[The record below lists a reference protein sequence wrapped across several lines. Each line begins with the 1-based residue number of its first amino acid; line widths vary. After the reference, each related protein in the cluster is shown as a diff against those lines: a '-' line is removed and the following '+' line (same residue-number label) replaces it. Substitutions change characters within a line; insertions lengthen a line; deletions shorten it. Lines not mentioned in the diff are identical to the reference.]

1 MDAVATAPD
10 QAEAELAPFARL
22 PVLLLAAGTATALLL
37 TAGRYGYF
45 GDELYFLAAGRHLAW
60 GYADQ
65 PPLVP
70 ALARAMDTLAPGSL
84 VVFRLPA
91 IAATAAGV
99 VVTALIARELGGQR
113 KAQARAA
120 AAYAICGQFVGSG
133 HYLATSTIDPLLW
146 TLALWLL
153 VRWVRTRH
161 DTLLVWLG
169 VVTAVALNGKL
180 LIAAFWVVAGLA
192 VLVFGPRDLLRRP
205 KLWLGALIATGSL
218 VPTVLWQRANGW
230 PQLGMGDA
238 VGAEVDAAGGRAS
251 FVPDLLAG
259 AGWVIGALGVLYGV
273 AVLVASKKLR
283 PYRFLGWTALG
294 VVAVFL
300 AANGRYYYAAGTFGV
315 LWAAAAVHLEAR
327 EPARWWRWVP
337 AWPVFAVSALFSLPF
352 TLPVWPAHWLVEH
365 PGAPRPA
372 YAAEEIGW
380 PDLAADVAALYRT
393 APPDTAIVTGGY
405 WQAGALDRYG
415 PERGL
420 PQASSASRGFWYFG
434 RPADDTRNVLFV
446 GYDPSKIAKHF
457 GDARIVGQV
466 GNRLGIRNASEH
478 MPVWLLTGRTGSWA
492 EIWPQL
498 KDMRAQSVQ
507 PVAAAHFSARANTA
521 LTHSCFSSA

>member
-10 QAEAELAPFARL
+10 QAKAELARFARL
-22 PVLLLAAGTATALLL
+22 PVALLAAGVAVALLL

-70 ALARAMDTLAPGSL
+70 FLAWAMDRLAPGSL

-91 IAATAAGV
+91 IAATAGGV
-99 VVTALIARELGGQR
+99 VVTALIARELGGRR
-113 KAQARAA
+113 KAQTRAA

-146 TLALWLL
+146 TLVLWLV

-169 VVTAVALNGKL
+169 VVTAVALNDKL

-192 VLVFGPRDLLRRP
+192 LLAVGPRELVRRP
-205 KLWLGALIATGSL
+205 KLWLGALIAAGSL

-238 VGAEVDAAGGRAS
+238 VGAEVDAAGGRES

-273 AVLVASKKLR
+273 VVLIGSKQLR

-300 AANGRYYYAAGTFGV
+300 VANGRFYYAAGMFGV

-327 EPARWWRWVP
+327 EPASWWRWVP
-337 AWPVFAVSALFSLPF
+337 TWPVFVLSALFSLPF
-352 TLPVWPAHWLVEH
+352 TLPVWPAHFLADH
-365 PGAPRPA
+365 PEAPRPV

-393 APPDTAIVTGGY
+393 APPGTAIVTGGY
-405 WQAGALDRYG
+405 WQAGALGRYG
-415 PERGL
+415 PEHGL
-420 PQASSASRGFWYFG
+420 PEAYSPSRGFWYFG
-434 RPADDTRNVLFV
+434 KPDDTADNVLFV
-446 GYDPSKIAKHF
+446 GYDPSKAAKSF
-457 GDARIVGQV
+457 RDTRIVGQV
-466 GNRLGIRNASEH
+466 GNRLGVRNASAH
-478 MPVWLLTGRTGSWA
+478 LPVWLLTGRTAGWA
-492 EIWPQL
+492 EIWPEL
-498 KDMRAQSVQ
+498 KDMRA
-507 PVAAAHFSARANTA
+507 
-521 LTHSCFSSA
+521 

>member
-45 GDELYFLAAGRHLAW
+45 GDELYFLAAGKHLAW

-99 VVTALIARELGGQR
+99 VVTALIARELGGGR
-113 KAQARAA
+113 TAQARAA

-146 TLALWLL
+146 TLVLWLL
-153 VRWVRTRH
+153 VRWVRTR
-161 DTLLVWLG
+161 DDALLVQLG

-192 VLVFGPRDLLRRP
+192 VLGFGPRELLRRP
-205 KLWLGALIATGSL
+205 KLWLGALIAAGSL
-218 VPTVLWQRANGW
+218 VPTLLWQRANGW

-259 AGWVIGALGVLYGV
+259 AGWVIGALGVLYGL
-273 AVLVASKKLR
+273 AVLLGSKQLR

-294 VVAVFL
+294 VAAVFL
-300 AANGRYYYAAGTFGV
+300 VANGRYYYAAGMFGV

-337 AWPVFAVSALFSLPF
+337 TWPVFVVSALFSLPF

-380 PDLAADVAALYRT
+380 PDLAADVAALHRT

-415 PERGL
+415 PEHGL
-420 PQASSASRGFWYFG
+420 PEAASASRGFWYFG
-434 RPADDTRNVLFV
+434 HSADDTRTVLFV

-478 MPVWLLTGRTGSWA
+478 MPVWLLSGRTGSWA

-498 KDMRAQSVQ
+498 KDMRA
-507 PVAAAHFSARANTA
+507 
-521 LTHSCFSSA
+521 

>member
-70 ALARAMDTLAPGSL
+70 ALAWAMNTLAPGSL
-84 VVFRLPA
+84 LVFRLPA

-99 VVTALIARELGGQR
+99 VVTALIARELGGRR

-146 TLALWLL
+146 TLVLWLV
-153 VRWVRTRH
+153 VRWVRTR
-161 DTLLVWLG
+161 DDALLVWLG

-180 LIAAFWVVAGLA
+180 LIAAFWLVAGLA
-192 VLVFGPRDLLRRP
+192 VLVFGPRELLRRP
-205 KLWLGALIATGSL
+205 KLWLGALIAAASL
-218 VPTVLWQRANGW
+218 VPTLLWQRANGW
-230 PQLGMGDA
+230 PQLAMGDA

-259 AGWVIGALGVLYGV
+259 AGWVIGALGVLYGL
-273 AVLVASKKLR
+273 AVLLGSRQLR

-294 VVAVFL
+294 VAAVFL
-300 AANGRYYYAAGTFGV
+300 VANGRYYYAAGMFGV

-337 AWPVFAVSALFSLPF
+337 AWPVFVLSALFSLPY
-352 TLPVWPAHWLVEH
+352 TLPVWPVHWLADH

-372 YAAEEIGW
+372 YAAEEVGW

-405 WQAGALDRYG
+405 WQAGALGRYG
-415 PERGL
+415 PEHGL
-420 PQASSASRGFWYFG
+420 PEAASPSRGFWYFG

-457 GDARIVGQV
+457 GDARIVGEV
-466 GNRLGIRNASEH
+466 GNRLGLRNASEH

-498 KDMRAQSVQ
+498 RDMRA
-507 PVAAAHFSARANTA
+507 
-521 LTHSCFSSA
+521 

>member
-1 MDAVATAPD
+1 MDAVVTAPD
-10 QAEAELAPFARL
+10 EAKAELAPFARL
-22 PVLLLAAGTATALLL
+22 PVALLAVGTAAALLL

-45 GDELYFLAAGRHLAW
+45 GDELYFLAAGKHLAW

-70 ALARAMDTLAPGSL
+70 ALAWAMDTLAPGSL

-99 VVTALIARELGGQR
+99 FVTALIARELGGRR

-146 TLALWLL
+146 TLVLWLL
-153 VRWVRTRH
+153 VRWVRTRN
-161 DTLLVWLG
+161 DSLLVWLG

-192 VLVFGPRDLLRRP
+192 VLVFGPRELVRRP
-205 KLWLGALIATGSL
+205 KLWLGALIAAGSL
-218 VPTVLWQRANGW
+218 VPTLLWQRANGW

-238 VGAEVDAAGGRAS
+238 VGAEVDAAGGRES
-251 FVPDLLAG
+251 FVPNLLAG
-259 AGWVIGALGVLYGV
+259 AGWMIGALGVLYGV
-273 AVLVASKKLR
+273 AVLLGSRQLR

-300 AANGRYYYAAGTFGV
+300 VANGRYYYAAGMFGV

-327 EPARWWRWVP
+327 APAQWWRWVP
-337 AWPVFAVSALFSLPF
+337 TWPVFALSALFSLPF
-352 TLPVWPAHWLVEH
+352 TLPVWPAHWLVDH
-365 PGAPRPA
+365 PDAPRPA

-380 PDLAADVAALYRT
+380 PDLADDVATLYRT
-393 APPDTAIVTGGY
+393 APPGTAVVTGGY

-420 PQASSASRGFWYFG
+420 PEAHSPSRGFWYFG
-434 RPADDTRNVLFV
+434 RPPDNTGNVLFV
-446 GYDPSKIAKHF
+446 GYDPSKLAKDF
-457 GDARIVGQV
+457 RDVRIVGQV
-466 GNRLGIRNASEH
+466 GNRLGVRNASEH
-478 MPVWLLTGRTGSWA
+478 MPVWQLTGRTASWA
-492 EIWPQL
+492 EIWPKL
-498 KDMRAQSVQ
+498 KDMKA
-507 PVAAAHFSARANTA
+507 
-521 LTHSCFSSA
+521 

>member
-10 QAEAELAPFARL
+10 QAKADLAPFARL
-22 PVLLLAAGTATALLL
+22 PVALLAMGTAAALLL

-70 ALARAMDTLAPGSL
+70 ALAWAMNTLAPGSL

-99 VVTALIARELGGQR
+99 AVTALIARELGGRRQ
-113 KAQARAA
+113 AQTRAA

-146 TLALWLL
+146 TLVLWLL
-153 VRWVRTRH
+153 VRWVRTRN
-161 DTLLVWLG
+161 DALLVWLG
-169 VVTAVALNGKL
+169 VVTAVALNDKL
-180 LIAAFWVVAGLA
+180 LIGAFWVVAGLA
-192 VLVFGPRDLLRRP
+192 VLAFGPRELLRRP
-205 KLWLGALIATGSL
+205 RLWLGALIAAGSL
-218 VPTVLWQRANGW
+218 APTLLWQRANGW

-273 AVLVASKKLR
+273 AVLLGSKQLR

-294 VVAVFL
+294 VVALFL
-300 AANGRYYYAAGTFGV
+300 AANGRYYYAAGMFGV

-327 EPARWWRWVP
+327 EPAAWWRWVP
-337 AWPVFAVSALFSLPF
+337 SRPVFVLSALFSLPF

-380 PDLAADVAALYRT
+380 PDLADDVAALYRT
-393 APPDTAIVTGGY
+393 APPGTAVVTGGY
-405 WQAGALDRYG
+405 WQAGALGRYG

-420 PQASSASRGFWYFG
+420 PEVYSPSRGFWYFG
-434 RPADDTRNVLFV
+434 RPADDTGTVLFV
-446 GYDPSKIAKHF
+446 GYDPSRPAKYF
-457 GDARIVGQV
+457 GEARIVGQV
-466 GNRLGIRNASEH
+466 GNRLGVRNASAH
-478 MPVWLLTGRTGSWA
+478 MPVWQLTGRTASWA
-492 EIWPQL
+492 EIWPRL
-498 KDMRAQSVQ
+498 KDMKA
-507 PVAAAHFSARANTA
+507 
-521 LTHSCFSSA
+521 

>member
-10 QAEAELAPFARL
+10 QVKADLAPFARR

-37 TAGRYGYF
+37 VAGRYGYF
-45 GDELYFLAAGRHLAW
+45 GDELYFLAAAKHLAW

-70 ALARAMDTLAPGSL
+70 ALAWVMNTLAPGSL

-91 IAATAAGV
+91 ILATAAGV
-99 VVTALIARELGGQR
+99 VVTALIARELGGRR

-133 HYLATSTIDPLLW
+133 HYLATSTLDPLLW
-146 TLALWLL
+146 TLVLWLL
-153 VRWVRTRH
+153 VRWVRTRD

-180 LIAAFWVVAGLA
+180 LIGAFWLVAGLA
-192 VLVFGPRDLLRRP
+192 VLVFGPRELLRRP
-205 KLWLGALIATGSL
+205 KLWLGALIAAVSL
-218 VPTVLWQRANGW
+218 VPTFLWQRANGW

-238 VGAEVDAAGGRAS
+238 VGAEVDAAGGRET
-251 FVPDLLAG
+251 FLPNLLAG

-273 AVLVASKKLR
+273 TVLLVSRELR

-294 VVAVFL
+294 VVAVFVV
-300 AANGRYYYAAGTFGV
+300 ANGRYYYASGTFGV

-327 EPARWWRWVP
+327 PPSRWWRWMP
-337 AWPVFAVSALFSLPF
+337 SWPVFAVSALFSLPF
-352 TLPVWPAHWLVEH
+352 TLPLWPAHWLVDH

-380 PDLAADVAALYRT
+380 PDLAHDVAALHRT
-393 APPDTAIVTGGY
+393 APPGTAVVTGGY
-405 WQAGALDRYG
+405 WQAGALGRYG
-415 PERGL
+415 PEQGL
-420 PQASSASRGFWYFG
+420 PEAYSPSRGFWYFG
-434 RPADDTRNVLFV
+434 RPDDRAGNVLYV
-446 GYDPSKIAKHF
+446 GYDPSKLAKHF

-466 GNRLGIRNASEH
+466 GNRLGVRNASEH
-478 MPVWLLTGRTGSWA
+478 MPVWLLTGRTASWA

-498 KDMRAQSVQ
+498 KDMRA
-507 PVAAAHFSARANTA
+507 
-521 LTHSCFSSA
+521 

>member
-10 QAEAELAPFARL
+10 QAKAVLAPFARL
-22 PVLLLAAGTATALLL
+22 PVALLAAGTAAALLL

-45 GDELYFLAAGRHLAW
+45 GDELYFLAAGKHLAW

-70 ALARAMDTLAPGSL
+70 FLAWLMNTLAPGSL

-146 TLALWLL
+146 TLVLWLL
-153 VRWVRTRH
+153 VRWVRTRE
-161 DTLLVWLG
+161 DSLLVWLG
-169 VVTAVALNGKL
+169 VVTAVALNDKL
-180 LIAAFWVVAGLA
+180 LIGAFWVAAGLA
-192 VLVFGPRDLLRRP
+192 VLVCGPRELLRRP
-205 KLWLGALIATGSL
+205 KLWLGALIAAVSL
-218 VPTVLWQRANGW
+218 VPTLLWQRANGW

-238 VGAEVDAAGGRAS
+238 VGAEVDAAGGRES
-251 FVPDLLAG
+251 FLPQLLAG

-273 AVLVASKKLR
+273 AALLGSKQLR

-300 AANGRYYYAAGTFGV
+300 VANGRYYYAAGMFGV
-315 LWAAAAVHLEAR
+315 LWAAAAVHLEGR
-327 EPARWWRWVP
+327 TPARWWRWVP
-337 AWPVFAVSALFSLPF
+337 TWPVFVVSALFSLPF
-352 TLPVWPAHWLVEH
+352 TLPIWPAHWLVEH
-365 PGAPRPA
+365 PAAPRPA

-380 PDLAADVAALYRT
+380 PDLTADVAALYRT
-393 APPDTAIVTGGY
+393 APAGTAVITGGY

-415 PERGL
+415 PEHGL
-420 PQASSASRGFWYFG
+420 PEAYSPSRGFWYFG
-434 RPADDTRNVLFV
+434 RPADNVDNVLFV
-446 GYDPSKIAKHF
+446 GYDPSKLAKHF
-457 GDARIVGQV
+457 GSAHIVGQV
-466 GNRLGIRNASEH
+466 GNRLGVRNASAH
-478 MPVWLLTGRTGSWA
+478 MPVWQLSGRTASWA
-492 EIWPQL
+492 EIWPGL
-498 KDMRAQSVQ
+498 KDMRA
-507 PVAAAHFSARANTA
+507 
-521 LTHSCFSSA
+521 

>member
-10 QAEAELAPFARL
+10 QAKAELAPFARL

-45 GDELYFLAAGRHLAW
+45 GDELYFLAAGKHLAW

-70 ALARAMDTLAPGSL
+70 ALAWAMNTLAPGSL

-99 VVTALIARELGGQR
+99 VVTALIARELGGR
-113 KAQARAA
+113 RRAQARAA

-146 TLALWLL
+146 TLVLWLL
-153 VRWVRTRH
+153 VRWVRTRQ
-161 DTLLVWLG
+161 DALLVWLG

-205 KLWLGALIATGSL
+205 KLWLGALIAAGSL
-218 VPTVLWQRANGW
+218 VPTLLWQRANGW

-251 FVPDLLAG
+251 FVPNLLAG

-273 AVLVASKKLR
+273 AVLLGNKQLR

-300 AANGRYYYAAGTFGV
+300 VANGRYYYAAGMFGV
-315 LWAAAAVHLEAR
+315 LWAAAAVHVEAR

-337 AWPVFAVSALFSLPF
+337 TWPVFVVSALFSLPF

-415 PERGL
+415 LERGL
-420 PQASSASRGFWYFG
+420 PEAASPSRGFWYFG
-434 RPADDTRNVLFV
+434 RPADNARNVLFV
-446 GYDPSKIAKHF
+446 GYDPAKIAKHF
-457 GDARIVGQV
+457 GTARIVGQV

-478 MPVWLLTGRTGSWA
+478 MPVWLLTDRTGSWA

-498 KDMRAQSVQ
+498 KDMRA
-507 PVAAAHFSARANTA
+507 
-521 LTHSCFSSA
+521 

>member
-10 QAEAELAPFARL
+10 QAEAELSPFARL
-22 PVLLLAAGTATALLL
+22 PVLLLAAGTAAALLL

-45 GDELYFLAAGRHLAW
+45 GDELYFLAAGKHLAW

-70 ALARAMDTLAPGSL
+70 ALARAMDALAPGSL

-99 VVTALIARELGGQR
+99 VVTALIARELGGR
-113 KAQARAA
+113 RTAQARAA

-146 TLALWLL
+146 TLVLWLV

-161 DTLLVWLG
+161 DALLVWLG

-205 KLWLGALIATGSL
+205 KLWLGALIAAGSL
-218 VPTVLWQRANGW
+218 VPTLLWQRANGW

-259 AGWVIGALGVLYGV
+259 AGWVIGALGVLYGL
-273 AVLVASKKLR
+273 AVLLGSKQLR

-294 VVAVFL
+294 VAAIFL
-300 AANGRYYYAAGTFGV
+300 VANGRYYYAAGTFGV

-327 EPARWWRWVP
+327 EPSRWWRWMP
-337 AWPVFAVSALFSLPF
+337 TWPVFVVSALFSLPF

-380 PDLAADVAALYRT
+380 PDLAADVAAQYRT

-415 PERGL
+415 PEHGL
-420 PQASSASRGFWYFG
+420 PEAASASRGFWYFG
-434 RPADDTRNVLFV
+434 RPADDTRTVLFV

-457 GDARIVGQV
+457 GSARIVGQV

-478 MPVWLLTGRTGSWA
+478 LPVWLLTGRTGSWA

-498 KDMRAQSVQ
+498 KDMRA
-507 PVAAAHFSARANTA
+507 
-521 LTHSCFSSA
+521 

>member
-10 QAEAELAPFARL
+10 QAKAEPARFAGL
-22 PVLLLAAGTATALLL
+22 PVALLAAGVAAALLL

-45 GDELYFLAAGRHLAW
+45 GDELYFLAAGKHLAW

-70 ALARAMDTLAPGSL
+70 FLAWAMNTLAPGSL

-146 TLALWLL
+146 TLVLWLL
-153 VRWVRTRH
+153 VRWVRTRN
-161 DTLLVWLG
+161 DSLLVWLG
-169 VVTAVALNGKL
+169 VVTAVALNDKL
-180 LIAAFWVVAGLA
+180 LIGAFWVVAGFA
-192 VLVFGPRDLLRRP
+192 VLVFGPRELLRRP
-205 KLWLGALIATGSL
+205 KLWLGALIAAASL
-218 VPTVLWQRANGW
+218 VPTLLWQRANGW

-238 VGAEVDAAGGRAS
+238 VGAEVDAAGGRES
-251 FVPDLLAG
+251 FVPNLLAG

-273 AVLVASKKLR
+273 AVLLGSPQLR
-283 PYRFLGWTALG
+283 SYRFLGWTALG

-300 AANGRYYYAAGTFGV
+300 VANGRYYYAAGMFGV

-327 EPARWWRWVP
+327 EPSRWWRWVP
-337 AWPVFAVSALFSLPF
+337 TWPVFVLSALFSLPF
-352 TLPVWPAHWLVEH
+352 TLPVWPAHWLVDH
-365 PGAPRPA
+365 PAAPRPA

-380 PDLAADVAALYRT
+380 PDLAGDVAALYRT
-393 APPDTAIVTGGY
+393 APPGTAVVTGGY
-405 WQAGALDRYG
+405 WQAGALERYG

-420 PQASSASRGFWYFG
+420 PEAYSPSRGFWYFG
-434 RPADDTRNVLFV
+434 RPADDVDTVLFV
-446 GYDPSKIAKHF
+446 GYDPSKLAKYFGSAHIA
-457 GDARIVGQV
+457 GQV
-466 GNRLGIRNASEH
+466 GNRLGVVNASEH
-478 MPVWLLTGRTGSWA
+478 MPVWQLTGRTASWA
-492 EIWPQL
+492 AIWPQL
-498 KDMRAQSVQ
+498 KDMRA
-507 PVAAAHFSARANTA
+507 
-521 LTHSCFSSA
+521 

>member
-10 QAEAELAPFARL
+10 QAKAELAPFARL
-22 PVLLLAAGTATALLL
+22 PVALLALGTATALLL

-45 GDELYFLAAGRHLAW
+45 GDELYFLAAGKHLAW

-70 ALARAMDTLAPGSL
+70 FLAWAMDTLAPGSL

-91 IAATAAGV
+91 IAATAGGV
-99 VVTALIARELGGQR
+99 VATALIARELGGRR

-146 TLALWLL
+146 TLVLWLL
-153 VRWVRTRH
+153 VRWVRTR
-161 DTLLVWLG
+161 DDSLLVWLG

-180 LIAAFWVVAGLA
+180 LIGAFWVLAGLA
-192 VLVFGPRDLLRRP
+192 VLAFGPRELLRRP
-205 KLWLGALIATGSL
+205 KLWLGALIAAGSL
-218 VPTVLWQRANGW
+218 VPTLLWQRANGW

-251 FVPDLLAG
+251 FVPQLLAG

-273 AVLVASKKLR
+273 AVLLGSKRLR

-300 AANGRYYYAAGTFGV
+300 VANGRYYYAAGTFGV
-315 LWAAAAVHLEAR
+315 LWAAAAVHFEGLA
-327 EPARWWRWVP
+327 PSRWWKWVP
-337 AWPVFAVSALFSLPF
+337 TWPVFVLSALFSLPF
-352 TLPVWPAHWLVEH
+352 TVPVWPAHWLAAH
-365 PGAPRPA
+365 PAAPRPA

-380 PDLAADVAALYRT
+380 PDLADDVAELYRT
-393 APPDTAIVTGGY
+393 APPGTAVVTGGY
-405 WQAGALDRYG
+405 WQAGALGRYG

-420 PQASSASRGFWYFG
+420 PEAYSPSRGFWYFG
-434 RPADDTRNVLFV
+434 RPADNAGTVLFV
-446 GYDPSKIAKHF
+446 GYDPSKLAKYF

-478 MPVWLLTGRTGSWA
+478 MPVWQLTGRTAEWA
-492 EIWPQL
+492 EIWPRL
-498 KDMRAQSVQ
+498 KDMRA
-507 PVAAAHFSARANTA
+507 
-521 LTHSCFSSA
+521 

>member
-10 QAEAELAPFARL
+10 QAKAELAPFARL

-45 GDELYFLAAGRHLAW
+45 GDELYFLAAGKHLAW

-70 ALARAMDTLAPGSL
+70 ALAWAMDTLAPGSL

-99 VVTALIARELGGQR
+99 VVTALIARELGGR
-113 KAQARAA
+113 RRAQARAA

-146 TLALWLL
+146 TLVLWLL
-153 VRWVRTRH
+153 VRWVRTRS
-161 DTLLVWLG
+161 DALLVWLG

-205 KLWLGALIATGSL
+205 KLWLGALIAAGSL
-218 VPTVLWQRANGW
+218 VPTLLWQRANGW

-251 FVPDLLAG
+251 FVPNLLAG
-259 AGWVIGALGVLYGV
+259 AGWVIGALGVLYGL
-273 AVLVASKKLR
+273 AVLLGGKQLR

-300 AANGRYYYAAGTFGV
+300 VANGRYYYAAGMFGV
-315 LWAAAAVHLEAR
+315 LWAAAAVHVEAR

-337 AWPVFAVSALFSLPF
+337 TWPVFVVSALFSLPF

-420 PQASSASRGFWYFG
+420 PEAFSPSRGFWYFG

-446 GYDPSKIAKHF
+446 GYDPAKIAKHF
-457 GDARIVGQV
+457 GTARIVGQV
-466 GNRLGIRNASEH
+466 GNRLGIRNAGEH
-478 MPVWLLTGRTGSWA
+478 MPVWLLTDRTGSWA
-492 EIWPQL
+492 EIWPRL
-498 KDMRAQSVQ
+498 RDMRA
-507 PVAAAHFSARANTA
+507 
-521 LTHSCFSSA
+521 